1 MNKLERLYRSA
12 ANWRV
17 PLPWWFKGATFGLVF
32 WGATLIVLS
41 VVVIDDYQ
49 HAEHMDAWLIVGWF
63 AALFFIWRA
72 ALTYRDLPRYWDC
85 DEPAN
90 WETMTP
96 DPFNDVT
103 STGKS
108 STGIVFSTY
117 RDGEGNDYVR
127 YIDPD
132 GSVSWKRFRWRKR
145 NN

>member
-1 MNKLERLYRSA
+1 M
-12 ANWRV
+12 
-17 PLPWWFKGATFGLVF
+17 
-32 WGATLIVLS
+32 LS